1 MILRDR
7 TAKDKSKIF
16 PQRIS
21 KRMQNS
27 NRQAADTITDLYE
40 RHAKVWDT
48 SRGKTLFERSWL
60 DRFTALIP
68 QGGSILDIGCGSG
81 EPLARHFIESGHAVT
96 GIDSSPSLIDMCRTR
111 FPNSD
116 WQVADMRRL
125 SLGRSFD
132 GLIAWDS
139 FFHLPFENQ
148 RRMFSLFRAHSEP
161 GTALMFTSGPAH
173 GEAMGVFVGEPLY
186 HSSLSPDE
194 YRALLTEHG
203 FTVVAHKAEDPACG
217 NHTVWLAQR
226 Q

>member
-1 MILRDR
+1 
-7 TAKDKSKIF
+7 
-16 PQRIS
+16 
-21 KRMQNS
+21 
-27 NRQAADTITDLYE
+27 
-40 RHAKVWDT
+40 
-48 SRGKTLFERSWL
+48 
-60 DRFTALIP
+60 
-68 QGGSILDIGCGSG
+68 
-81 EPLARHFIESGHAVT
+81 VT

-139 FFHLPFENQ
+139 FFHLPFEDQ
-148 RRMFSLFRAHSEP
+148 RRMFPLFRTHSKP

-186 HSSLSPDE
+186 HNSLSPDE

>member
-1 MILRDR
+1 
-7 TAKDKSKIF
+7 
-16 PQRIS
+16 
-21 KRMQNS
+21 MQNS
-27 NRQAADTITDLYE
+27 NRQAAETITDLYE

-60 DRFTALIP
+60 NRFTTLIP

-116 WQVADMRRL
+116 WQVADMRHL

-139 FFHLPFENQ
+139 FFHLTSEDQ
-148 RRMFSLFRAHSEP
+148 RRMFPLFRTHSKP
-161 GTALMFTSGPAH
+161 GTALMFTSGSAH

-194 YRALLTEHG
+194 YRALLAEHG
-203 FTVVAHKAEDPACG
+203 FTVVAHKTEDPTCG
-217 NHTVWLAQR
+217 NHTVWLAQY

>member
-1 MILRDR
+1 
-7 TAKDKSKIF
+7 
-16 PQRIS
+16 
-21 KRMQNS
+21 MQNS
-27 NRQAADTITDLYE
+27 NRQAADTIADLYE
-40 RHAKVWDT
+40 RHAKLWDT

-60 DRFTALIP
+60 DRFADLVP
-68 QGGSILDIGCGSG
+68 QGGPILDIGCGSG
-81 EPLARHFIESGHAVT
+81 EPLARHFIESGYAVT

-116 WQVADMRRL
+116 WQVADMRHL
-125 SLGRSFD
+125 PLGRSFD

-139 FFHLPFENQ
+139 FFHLTSEDQ
-148 RRMFSLFRAHSEP
+148 RRMFPLFRTHSKP

-194 YRALLTEHG
+194 YRALLAEHG
-203 FTVVAHKAEDPACG
+203 FTVVAHKAEDPTCG
-217 NHTVWLAQR
+217 NHTVWLAQY